1 MTIIA
6 IYVLTE
12 LFSEQEDEW
21 TLLVRK
27 AKTYLKSQGI
37 SNPEK
42 LIDQI
47 SLQLV

>member
-12 LFSEQEDEW
+12 LFSDQEDEW

-27 AKTYLKSQGI
+27 AKMYLKSQGVF
-37 SNPEK
+37 NPEI

-47 SLQLV
+47 SLVLV